1 MKRSERH
8 HLKENEL
15 AISLRRARAVA
26 EQHRREITFATIGI
40 LVILAASVGYLV
52 WRQRTNSLAE
62 ERLADALTIAE
73 APVVPP
79 APASPPGAAPPPRTP
94 GTYPSERVKLE
105 AALPKLLS
113 AAEAYPSTMAGIA
126 ARYHAASA
134 LTALGRSQEAVA
146 RYDEVIQRAGDGIYG
161 QMARLGK
168 ADALGLSG
176 QYDQAIAIYR
186 ELSARKDLGLPI
198 DGVLMQLGRTYAA
211 AGKTTEAKQ
220 TFNRIVDEF
229 PDSPYSAEARQQLQA
244 LPEPAT
250 TA

>member
-52 WRQRTNSLAE
+52 WRQRTNGLAE

-73 APVVPP
+73 APVVPV
-79 APASPPGAAPPPRTP
+79 APASTTGATPAPTP
-94 GTYPSERVKLE
+94 GSYPSERAKLE

-113 AAEAYPSTMAGIA
+113 AAEAYPSTTAGVA
-126 ARYHAASA
+126 ARYYAASA
-134 LTALGRSQEAVA
+134 LAALGRSQDAVV
-146 RYDEVIQRAGDGIYG
+146 RYEEVVQRAGDGIYG

-176 QYDQAIAIYR
+176 HYDQAVTIYR

-198 DGVLMQLGRTYAA
+198 DGVLMRLGRTYAA
-211 AGKTTEAKQ
+211 AGKSAEARQ
-220 TFNRIVDEF
+220 TFNRIVEEF

-244 LPEPAT
+244 LPEAST
-250 TA
+250 ST